1 MRRQCSGS
9 GLMQAGLI
17 VAVIGLI
24 LVARATLA
32 IPGYW
37 TTFLVGAAL
46 FVAGA
51 ARRAFGGGED
61 AGEGPRSVKERS
73 AQ

>member
-1 MRRQCSGS
+1 
-9 GLMQAGLI
+9 MQAGLI
-17 VAVIGLI
+17 VAAIGLI
-24 LVARATLA
+24 VVGRAALE

-61 AGEGPRSVKERS
+61 AGRGPGSVKERS